1 MKEWGLIFLEM
12 GIGINIGEVVVGN
25 IGFWKWIKYGIVGN

>member
-1 MKEWGLIFLEM
+1 MEVWGYNFLEM

-25 IGFWKWIKYGIVGN
+25 IGFEKWIKYGVVGN